1 MPARVRRTDQPGW
14 SSGRS
19 MAASSPLG
27 RADELI
33 ARGWAG
39 IERGVQRLEL
49 GQRLAGMARA
59 GRERGQAGR
68 RAVIA
73 LPRYAYQAAAPMCGD
88 HGMGVDR
95 PSCTIA
101 AFAPGC

>member
-1 MPARVRRTDQPGW
+1 
-14 SSGRS
+14 

-33 ARGWAG
+33 ACGWDG
-39 IERGVQRLEL
+39 VERGVRRLEL
-49 GQRLAGMARA
+49 GQRLAGTARP
-59 GRERGQAGR
+59 GGSEVRRGVGS
-68 RAVIA
+68 VIA
-73 LPRYAYQAAAPMCGD
+73 LPRCAYQAAAPICGD